1 MRKALWLI
9 ALAVTVGLPGSGY
22 AQWYG
27 STDFLLPSRS
37 VPNDRS
43 FQHNIVVTTT
53 TANNVTTTTRT
64 IGTDNLLNVDVGSVA
79 AGRAILGYQG
89 GYFGIEGGFMSTDT
103 WQSHGSISDPNAQL
117 ASPFSAPGEIPNN
130 VFDFNT
136 FAEINY
142 QTRLQSA
149 EINLTYLLYD
159 DISCQAS
166 CKFGLRAL
174 WLDEAF
180 TYRTNNDPPTLDPT
194 SPNVDWSLDVENQML
209 GPQVGLRGFTEA
221 PGGRI
226 GLNVLG
232 GYAYNQI
239 DRAQILNSVPSTFN
253 TSEGALFGEL
263 GAEYILMPTPNLQ
276 IKIGFQFFGLSNVGL
291 ALDNPRLSNDQTDS
305 VWYYMPYLGIGGSF

>member
-1 MRKALWLI
+1 MAESW
-9 ALAVTVGLPGSGY
+9 GES
-22 AQWYG
+22 
-27 STDFLLPSRS
+27 SRLT
-37 VPNDRS
+37 PFRS
-43 FQHNIVVTTT
+43 AASMVAFSIGNPP
-53 TANNVTTTTRT
+53 VTTTTRT

-79 AGRAILGYQG
+79 AGRAIVGYQG

-103 WQSHGSISDPNAQL
+103 WNSYGSISDPNAQL
-117 ASPFSAPGEIPNN
+117 ASPFSAAGEIPNN
-130 VFDFNT
+130 TYDFNT

-180 TYRTNNDPPTLDPT
+180 TYHTTNDPPPLDLST
-194 SPNVDWSLDVENQML
+194 TNVNWSLDVQNQML
-209 GPQVGLRGFTEA
+209 GPQVGLRGYTEA

-239 DRAQILNSVPSTFN
+239 DRTQILNSVPTTFN
-253 TSEGALFGEL
+253 TSEGAFFGEL
-263 GAEYILMPTPNLQ
+263 GTEYVLMPTPNLQ